1 MKFNT
6 MSNSYFH
13 NPIRILHRL
22 KEAGFTEKQAEAQ
35 VEIFNDYVENGLA
48 TKRDLKELELATKRD
63 FKELELATKR
73 DFKEFELKVD
83 SKLKELELR
92 LTVKT
97 AAIVGSIVG
106 FFSVLEKIF

>member
-1 MKFNT
+1 MQSFT

-13 NPIRILHRL
+13 NPIKILHRL

-48 TKRDLKELELATKRD
+48 TKRDLKELELSTKRD
-63 FKELELATKR
+63 FKELELK
-73 DFKEFELKVD
+73 FD

-106 FFSVLEKIF
+106 FFSILEKIF